1 MTVAFAEQQEATRD
15 LVNDLERAIGA
26 EQVRFDHMSRLL
38 YSTDAS
44 NYQIMPVGVTV
55 PRDADDVVAIH
66 ELARRYNTPLLPR
79 GGGSSLAGQTVG
91 RAIVM
96 DFSKWMRRVRAINA
110 EESSVVAEAG
120 LVLGQLNQQLAG
132 PGLMFGPD
140 PASAERATIGGCIG
154 NNATGAHSILY
165 GMTADHVKRLEVVLA
180 SGERTW
186 LDADSATLRAIRA
199 RVAELAREQAAEMGL
214 RWPKTF
220 RSVAGYALNRIDP
233 AAVDLRWLFAGSE
246 GTLGTIVAAQLNLVP
261 TPTMRRLALVHFDE
275 LRAALEAV
283 PALLELKPS
292 AIEMMDRM
300 LMERTRASAEF
311 APRLAE
317 FIEGDPAAVQVVEFY
332 GESES
337 ELDGHVGRLQAML
350 RANGH
355 RGALTLAHTPA
366 QQQQVWSVRKAS
378 LGLLMSE
385 RRPEKA
391 IAFIEDAAVPV
402 ERLSDYISDV
412 EVIMREAG
420 TTCAIYAHASAGCL
434 HVRPLVNLKSVE
446 GRRQYRYI
454 AEASTDAAVKYAG
467 TISGEHGTGLV
478 RAEFN
483 RKLFG
488 DSLMAAFREV
498 KRGFD
503 PESLMNPGKIVD
515 FSAMDDESTLRL
527 SPTVVMQEP
536 RTRLDWSADGG
547 LVGAVEMCNGAG
559 VCRKE
564 DAGTMCPSYMV
575 TRDEDHTTR
584 GRANALRLAMSGHL
598 QPEGLGSDA
607 LHEVFELCLSC
618 KACKAEC
625 PSAVDMARIKSE
637 YLALRHDLRGVPL
650 KTRLFA
656 NIHRLNTLGSLW
668 PRLANLALRSKSG
681 QALAQ
686 RFGLPVA
693 RPLPAISPQ
702 RLTRMAE
709 GASGEADATLI
720 VDTFTEFNHPAPG
733 LALLQIAEVL
743 GLRLRMQRLPGQ
755 GCCGRPAISNGML
768 DQARSLAT
776 ENLRQLDPTQGPY
789 IFLEP
794 SCQSVFVDDLPGLV
808 EPTLQARAAALA
820 LQCVSAETWL
830 TQQLDGRAP
839 AWDWQEREILLHG
852 HCHQKALW
860 GTADTLA
867 LLRCIPGATVREID
881 SGCCGVA
888 GSFGYEHYELSLK
901 IAEQRLLPALRAHP
915 AALVAAPGSSC
926 RTQIHEAGIEVWHPV
941 ELVAAAL
948 RSQNRRC

>member
-1 MTVAFAEQQEATRD
+1 MPGQQEATRE
-15 LVNDLERAIGA
+15 LVHELERAIGA

-55 PRDADDVVAIH
+55 PRDADEVVAIH
-66 ELARRYNTPLLPR
+66 ELARKYQTPLLPR

-96 DFSKWMRRVRAINA
+96 DFSKWMRRVRAVNA
-110 EESSVVAEAG
+110 DEASVIVEPG
-120 LVLGQLNQQLAG
+120 LVLGQLNQQLG
-132 PGLMFGPD
+132 ELGLMFGPD
-140 PASAERATIGGCIG
+140 PASAERATLGGCIG

-165 GMTADHVKRLEVVLA
+165 GMTADHVQRLEVVLA

-186 LDADSATLRAIRA
+186 LDADRASLRALRA
-199 RVAELAREQAAEMGL
+199 RIAGLAREQEAEMRA
-214 RWPKTF
+214 RWPQTF
-220 RSVAGYALNRIDP
+220 RTVAGYALNKIDP

-246 GTLGTIVAAQLNLVP
+246 GTLGTIVAAELNLVP
-261 TPTMRRLALVHFDE
+261 TPALRRLALVHFEE

-283 PALLELKPS
+283 PGLLELKPS
-292 AIEMMDRM
+292 AIEMLDRA

-311 APRLAE
+311 APKLAE

-332 GESES
+332 GESEV
-337 ELDGHVGRLQAML
+337 ELDSHINGLRRML
-350 RANGH
+350 RRSGH

-366 QQQQVWSVRKAS
+366 QQQQVWSVRKAG

-385 RRPEKA
+385 RRPDKA
-391 IAFIEDAAVPV
+391 IPFVEDAAVPI
-402 ERLSDYISDV
+402 ERLSDYISDIEHIV
-412 EVIMREAG
+412 REAG
-420 TTCAIYAHASAGCL
+420 TTCSIYAHASAGCL
-434 HVRPLVNLKSVE
+434 HVRPLVNLKSE
-446 GRRQYRYI
+446 AGRRQYRFI
-454 AEASTDAAVKYAG
+454 AEAATDAAVKYKG

-488 DSLMAAFREV
+488 ASLMSAFREV
-498 KRGFD
+498 KRAFD
-503 PESLMNPGKIVD
+503 PDNLMNPGKIVD
-515 FSAMDDESTLRL
+515 FSAMDDASTLRL
-527 SPTVVMQEP
+527 APALVMQEP
-536 RTRLDWSADGG
+536 RTRFDWSADGG
-547 LVGAVEMCNGAG
+547 LAGAVEMCNGAG

-564 DAGTMCPSYMV
+564 DVGTMCPSYMA
-575 TRDEDHTTR
+575 TRDEEHTTR

-637 YLALRHDLRGVPL
+637 TMALRHDLRGVPL

-656 NIHRLNTLGSLW
+656 NIHRLNALGSLW
-668 PRLANLALRSKSG
+668 PAMANLALRSKAG
-681 QALAQ
+681 LALARQ
-686 RFGLPVA
+686 IGLPVE
-693 RPLPAISPQ
+693 RPLPAISPR
-702 RLTRMAE
+702 RLSQMVGCA
-709 GASGEADATLI
+709 GGEADATLI

-733 LALLQIAEVL
+733 LALLRVAGAL
-743 GLRLRMQRLPGQ
+743 GLRLRVQRLPGQ

-768 DQARSLAT
+768 DLAKTLAT
-776 ENLRQLDPTQGPY
+776 ENVRQLDPAQGPY
-789 IFLEP
+789 LFLEP
-794 SCQSVFVDDLPGLV
+794 SCQSAFIDDLPGLAAP
-808 EPTLQARAAALA
+808 ELQERATALA
-820 LQCVSAETWL
+820 QQCVSAESWL
-830 TQQLDGRAP
+830 TQQLAGREL
-839 AWDWQEREILLHG
+839 AWDGHQREILLHG

-860 GTADTLA
+860 GTADSLG
-867 LLRCIPGATVREID
+867 LLRSIPETRVREID

-888 GSFGYEHYELSLK
+888 GSFGYEHYTLSLK
-901 IAEQRLLPALRAHP
+901 IGEQRLLPTLREHP

-926 RTQIHEAGIEVWHPV
+926 RTQIHEAGFRVWHPV

-948 RSQNRRC
+948 AG

>member
-1 MTVAFAEQQEATRD
+1 MTVAFAEQREATRD
-15 LVNDLERAIGA
+15 LVHELERALGA

-44 NYQIMPVGVTV
+44 NYQIMPIGVTV
-55 PRDADDVVAIH
+55 PRDADEVVAIH
-66 ELARRYNTPLLPR
+66 ELARRYGTPLLPR

-96 DFSKWMRRVRAINA
+96 DFSKWLRRVRAINA
-110 EESSVVAEAG
+110 EELSVVAEPG

-132 PGLMFGPD
+132 LGLMFGPD

-165 GMTADHVKRLEVVLA
+165 GMTADHVKRLEVVLS

-186 LDADSATLRAIRA
+186 LDADSASLRAIRA
-199 RVAELAREQAAEMGL
+199 RVAELAREQAAEMRL
-214 RWPKTF
+214 RWPQTF
-220 RSVAGYALNRIDP
+220 RTVAGYALNRIDP
-233 AAVDLRWLFAGSE
+233 ADVDLRWLFAGSE
-246 GTLGTIVAAQLNLVP
+246 GTLGTIVAAELNLVP
-261 TPTMRRLALVHFDE
+261 TPAMRRLALVHFDE

-283 PALLELKPS
+283 PALLDLKPS

-311 APRLAE
+311 APKLAE

-337 ELDGHVGRLQAML
+337 ELDSHIGRLQAML
-350 RANGH
+350 RGNGH

-391 IAFIEDAAVPV
+391 IAFVEDAAVPV
-402 ERLSDYISDV
+402 ERLPEYISDV
-412 EVIMREAG
+412 EAIMREAG

-434 HVRPLVNLKSVE
+434 HVRPLVNLKSDE
-446 GRRQYRYI
+446 GRKQYRYI
-454 AEASTDAAVKYAG
+454 AEASSDAAVKYGG

-498 KRGFD
+498 KRSFD
-503 PESLMNPGKIVD
+503 PQNLMNPGKIVD
-515 FSAMDDESTLRL
+515 FSAMDDKSILRL
-527 SPTVVMQEP
+527 SPAIVMQEP
-536 RTRLDWSADGG
+536 RTRFDWSADGG
-547 LVGAVEMCNGAG
+547 LIGAVEMCNGAG

-564 DAGTMCPSYMV
+564 DVGTMCPSYMA
-575 TRDEDHTTR
+575 TRDEEHATR

-598 QPEGLGSDA
+598 RPEGLGSDA

-656 NIHRLNTLGSLW
+656 NIHRLNALGSLW
-668 PRLANLALRSKSG
+668 PALANLALRSKAG

-686 RFGLPVA
+686 RLGLPVA

-702 RLTRMAE
+702 RLTRMAK
-709 GASGEADATLI
+709 GAHGAVDATLI

-733 LALLQIAEVL
+733 LALLEIAETL
-743 GLRLRMQRLPGQ
+743 GLRLRLQRLPGQ

-768 DQARSLAT
+768 DLAKSLAT
-776 ENLRQLDPTQGPY
+776 ENVRQLDSAQGPY

-794 SCQSVFVDDLPGLV
+794 SCQSAFVDDIPGLV
-808 EPTLQARAAALA
+808 APALQARANALA
-820 LQCVSAETWL
+820 QQCVSAETWL

-839 AWDWQEREILLHG
+839 AWDGQEREILLHG

-867 LLRCIPGATVREID
+867 LLRCIPGAKVREID

-888 GSFGYEHYELSLK
+888 GSFGYEHYDLSLK
-901 IAEQRLLPALRAHP
+901 IGEQRLLPALRAQP

-948 RSQNRRC
+948 RSENRRC

>member
-1 MTVAFAEQQEATRD
+1 
-15 LVNDLERAIGA
+15 
-26 EQVRFDHMSRLL
+26 
-38 YSTDAS
+38 
-44 NYQIMPVGVTV
+44 
-55 PRDADDVVAIH
+55 
-66 ELARRYNTPLLPR
+66 
-79 GGGSSLAGQTVG
+79 
-91 RAIVM
+91 
-96 DFSKWMRRVRAINA
+96 
-110 EESSVVAEAG
+110 
-120 LVLGQLNQQLAG
+120 
-132 PGLMFGPD
+132 
-140 PASAERATIGGCIG
+140 
-154 NNATGAHSILY
+154 
-165 GMTADHVKRLEVVLA
+165 
-180 SGERTW
+180 
-186 LDADSATLRAIRA
+186 
-199 RVAELAREQAAEMGL
+199 
-214 RWPKTF
+214 
-220 RSVAGYALNRIDP
+220 
-233 AAVDLRWLFAGSE
+233 
-246 GTLGTIVAAQLNLVP
+246 
-261 TPTMRRLALVHFDE
+261 
-275 LRAALEAV
+275 
-283 PALLELKPS
+283 
-292 AIEMMDRM
+292 
-300 LMERTRASAEF
+300 MERTRASAGF
-311 APRLAE
+311 APKLAE

-332 GESES
+332 GESEG
-337 ELDGHVGRLQAML
+337 ELDGHIGRLRAML
-350 RANGH
+350 QGTGH

-366 QQQQVWSVRKAS
+366 QQQQVWAVRKAS

-391 IAFIEDAAVPV
+391 IPFVEDAAVPV
-402 ERLSDYISDV
+402 ERLPDYISDV
-412 EVIMREAG
+412 EDIMREAG
-420 TTCAIYAHASAGCL
+420 TTCTIYAHASAGCL
-434 HVRPLVNLKSVE
+434 HVRPLVNLKSDE

-498 KRGFD
+498 KRAFD
-503 PESLMNPGKIVD
+503 PENLMNPGKIVD
-515 FSAMDDESTLRL
+515 FSAMDDESTLRH
-527 SPTVVMQEP
+527 SPTIVMQEP
-536 RTRLDWSADGG
+536 RTRFDWNADGG

-564 DAGTMCPSYMV
+564 DVGTMCPSYMA
-575 TRDEDHTTR
+575 TRDEEHTTR

-598 QPEGLGSDA
+598 QPEGLGSDS
-607 LHEVFELCLSC
+607 LHEVLELCLSC

-668 PRLANLALRSKSG
+668 PGLANLALRSAVG

-686 RFGLPVA
+686 RLGLPVA

-702 RLTRMAE
+702 RLTRMAA
-709 GASGEADATLI
+709 GAVAEADATLI

-733 LALLQIAEVL
+733 LALLQIAETL
-743 GLRLRMQRLPGQ
+743 DLRLRLQRLPGQ

-768 DQARSLAT
+768 DLAKSLAT
-776 ENLRQLDPTQGPY
+776 VNVSQLDPAQGPY

-794 SCQSVFVDDLPGLV
+794 SCQSAFVDNLTGLV
-808 EPTLQARAAALA
+808 ASSLRARAHALA
-820 LQCVSAETWL
+820 QQCVSAETWL
-830 TQQLDGRAP
+830 TWQLAERAP
-839 AWDWQEREILLHG
+839 NWDGQEREILLHG

-888 GSFGYEHYELSLK
+888 GSFGYEHYDLSLK
-901 IAEQRLLPALRAHP
+901 IGEQRLLPALRAHP

-926 RTQIHEAGIEVWHPV
+926 RTQIHEAGLDVWHPV
-941 ELVAAAL
+941 EIVVTAL
-948 RSQNRRC
+948 RS